1 MLPSTCIGNKHSWFK
16 NGSRIMPNLV
26 QDQWGLESW
35 VKLSHR
41 SVHKNQNIIDVKLD
55 SPQRES
61 SSSLS
66 SSQSLSPSHIQLF
79 EIHVPFI
86 THLNWDFEQLAG
98 VFPTADSEAF
108 PFLDP
113 VLLWL
118 PSEKKRSIV
127 IVIAGPFN
135 VFYKLIMNHELVG
148 SSVGFLVRAVGEP
161 WNIKIGLWLP
171 IAMNI

>member
-16 NGSRIMPNLV
+16 NGSRLMPNLPSPRPV
-26 QDQWGLESW
+26 GFGILGQTQPQ
-35 VKLSHR
+35 KCP
-41 SVHKNQNIIDVKLD
+41 QNIIDVKLD

-61 SSSLS
+61 FSSLP

-79 EIHVPFI
+79 EIHVPLF

-98 VFPTADSEAF
+98 VSPTADAEAF

-127 IVIAGPFN
+127 IVIAGPFD

-148 SSVGFLVRAVGEP
+148 SSMGFLVRAVGEP